1 MANSLAAA
9 SAAYAKR
16 KGITLNNSTGKAG
29 GLAAA
34 SAAYAEKLKKK
45 QEAEEERQRILSRA
59 AQARAE
65 APELP
70 RVEPEP
76 QRKLSFQSA
85 TKSFSGEK
93 EKQPTYNEEQKKQS
107 FLYSSALQQVK
118 QREITEED
126 RKFAVN
132 KGIIAHR
139 GIDTMDDEI
148 KVAKYYYDKAKADGA
163 TKEDKQRWKDIKSY
177 IANRISEK
185 DAQDI
190 LAKKP
195 PAGSAQDLSG
205 INDAIR
211 ESLPSVPLIDKA
223 AVALSSG
230 IREGV
235 NAPIRAVGTIF
246 GNDRFTTDAFV
257 IANQLNMHESTSK
270 VEQLAL
276 SAVESI
282 GRMVPSQLIG
292 MATHPAVGSVIMGLG
307 SAESAYEESLKEGA
321 TPGKAKVFGAL
332 VGAAEAAMGY
342 FLGGIPGL
350 KQGSGKILDAAS
362 EGVEGIAKS
371 TLKKIAPKALS
382 SIDNVMAKIIKNPA
396 LRQGIENYIGNIG
409 SEAVEESLQSVFE
422 SGLKKWLLG
431 QEDTKLL
438 STETLESGLLGGVIA
453 AVLGIPGIAIDT
465 TNAANA
471 PIVTAPQTNV
481 ETDTTTEA
489 ETETETAKPKIT
501 EADLQAAL
509 DDAAKVKA
517 SSRGTAAAK
526 RIYTDGEVTAKEI
539 QHIMSSPEG
548 RAALELYFDTKLDS
562 QTKASDVRKT
572 IRAVAEQRKAQLA
585 SDPAAK
591 LVADVEAGRI
601 TAAEILA
608 DEANIEALQAEYDR
622 LEAKVKAAEEAD
634 PTKGGMYRVTADGHK
649 VLNIGLQFFANKPK
663 TATARPAN
671 APRQAPQEAQTGTE
685 APTQAT
691 TPPETETPSTS
702 PTGAA
707 QPTDGAY
714 QRPEGT
720 RKFGETVI
728 NSKYISESS
737 ANALKEAYND
747 KRTFAYEKGT
757 NADQIKAAEEKWNV
771 ITDEGKNMA
780 AAVGELNRI
789 FESGDRLSA
798 EDGAFAVYAI
808 NRANAANDLDGLV
821 QLAEKI
827 AFLATESGQF
837 IQTLSMISKLSP
849 QGQLIANQRLAKKYE
864 KRIKAANEGKKQT
877 LREKKE
883 TERKLEQTK
892 KKLAE
897 VKRQQAE
904 TIDITEDVNSKL
916 AEINE
921 ELEAYKDIN
930 RVKRRL
936 QEAEERNGKLTPE
949 ERAELLD
956 ELEASTE
963 AYRNISSLERRL
975 KYYQRILG
983 KLTPEEIDFWA
994 KNLRQEWQQ
1003 YKDLSFRRGI
1013 INRYEKK
1020 LGRMSE
1026 EERQFWIDEF
1036 SKGIADYRDIRKK
1049 QRIYDK
1055 LEEQVGKL
1063 SEDERQAKIAELE
1076 REIAQLKDL
1085 KKHQNRAAYYEEQL
1099 GKMSEDERL
1108 AKIAELT
1115 QKADEYKELK
1125 AAMTRLKKYTEKL
1138 GEISPEEMATRS
1150 AALQDEISRYSA
1162 YNEILKSYVRENRS
1176 ARKLVEKEIELQA
1189 EINKLQGKVE
1199 LSDYVQF
1206 MLASAKTTAEM
1217 NEARNAALKEIAL
1230 QTPITWI
1237 DILDMIRYT
1246 SLLSGPLTPLRN
1258 IASNVIN
1265 FVATQATVAESSI
1278 AEKLIPKEQRVSAII
1293 NPMSSTDKAL
1303 LAAAKATYA
1312 DVETELKTGNRVERA
1327 SAVISRN
1334 KTTGNKFV
1342 DFMLR
1347 DFSTKPSEV
1356 GDIPF
1361 LFSSYVLSYA
1371 QACKARGL
1379 DPNTATEAQLEE
1391 VKVYAIAAAQQATFR
1406 RTNETASWLSRL
1418 EKQGR
1423 NAMVNP
1429 NASLAKRIGGGL
1441 VYSSI
1446 GGLVPFKS
1454 VPANILKQGTVD
1466 YTPLGIVEGVFTAYK
1481 HGKVD
1486 GQAVQK
1492 MCKGMTGTMIIGLG
1506 VYLASQGLLNTNDD
1520 DDKQA
1525 SYLNS
1530 LNKRNYSID
1539 IAGYNI
1545 SGTWVGPVATPLYMG
1560 AAIYE
1565 SCADGFEFDEILNIV
1580 AAIAQPTIDTTVLSG
1595 VNDYITTIE
1604 YHGIQGA
1611 VTDPFAS
1618 FFSQFSPA
1626 LLNAINKTFIDPHR
1640 RSAVTAKGG
1649 AAENVV
1655 KYALNSAASRTPGA
1669 SYTLPEYVDCWGRT
1683 EDTGNLGKRIW
1694 DNFFDL
1700 ANIKELNVTDV
1711 DKEIIRLYS
1720 YEADGVTLTRAN
1732 VVPPVDNV
1740 KQITGKDAKGNDIVK
1755 TFTEQEIMDFKK
1767 ERGSTAYSQ
1776 LELLIADSH
1785 YSEVDDDI
1793 KAGAIDVIYDYA
1805 YATAKMEEIPATQ
1818 DAWILKAKHGF
1829 GGLSVAQVALCQAA
1843 LVEAGSPDDK
1853 DGILGALDDAKLGD
1867 IAVTY
1872 YEYYRSMPK
1881 KIKKQYEAYIENND
1895 LGKYVAEKEGE

>member
-1 MANSLAAA
+1 MANSFAAA

-16 KGITLNNSTGKAG
+16 KGITLNNSTGKSG
-29 GLAAA
+29 SFAAA

-45 QEAEEERQRILSRA
+45 QEAEEERQQMLSRA

-85 TKSFSGEK
+85 TKSFD
-93 EKQPTYNEEQKKQS
+93 EQKKQS

-246 GNDRFTTDAFV
+246 GNDRFTTDAFA

-431 QEDTKLL
+431 QKDTKLL

-526 RIYTDGEVTAKEI
+526 HIYTDGEVTAKEI

-714 QRPEGT
+714 QRPEGP

-737 ANALKEAYND
+737 ANALKVAYND

-827 AFLATESGQF
+827 SFLATESGQF

-1230 QTPITWI
+1230 QTPITYI
-1237 DILDMIRYT
+1237 DVIEWLRYGAM
-1246 SLLSGPLTPLRN
+1246 LSGPLSNMRN
-1258 IASNVIN
+1258 MASNAINFAVAQTVVLPSTLAEKVIPKDRRVSSVIN
-1265 FVATQATVAESSI
+1265 LF
-1278 AEKLIPKEQRVSAII
+1278 SAK
-1293 NPMSSTDKAL
+1293 DKAL
-1303 LAAAKATYA
+1303 IAAAKSTYA
-1312 DVETELKTGNRVERA
+1312 DVETELKTGDKVERA
-1327 SAVISRN
+1327 SAVIARN
-1334 KTTGNKFV
+1334 RTTGNKAV
-1342 DFMLR
+1342 DFALR
-1347 DFSTKPSEV
+1347 DFWSKPLDW
-1356 GDIPF
+1356 GDTPF

-1391 VKVYAIAAAQQATFR
+1391 VKAYAIAAAQQATFR
-1406 RTNETASWLSRL
+1406 RTSETASWLSRL
-1418 EKQGR
+1418 ERQGR
-1423 NAMVNP
+1423 AAMTNP
-1429 NASLAKRIGGGL
+1429 DAPLSKRIGGGL
-1441 VYSSI
+1441 VYTAI
-1446 GGLVPFKS
+1446 GGLAPFKS
-1454 VPANILKQGTVD
+1454 VPANILNQGAVD
-1466 YTPLGIVEGVFTAYK
+1466 YTPLGIADGIRTAYK
-1481 HGKVD
+1481 SGKVD
-1486 GQAVQK
+1486 GQAIQK
-1492 MCKGMTGTMIIGLG
+1492 MCKGMTGTMIMGLG
-1506 VYLASQGLLNTNDD
+1506 ALLSSLGLLHANDD
-1520 DDKQA
+1520 EKEAQ
-1525 SYLNS
+1525 YLKS
-1530 LNKRNYSID
+1530 LGQRNYSID
-1539 IAGYNI
+1539 IGNLNI
-1545 SGTWVGPVATPLYMG
+1545 SGTWVGPVAIPLFMG
-1560 AAIYE
+1560 ATINE
-1565 SCADGFEFDEILNIV
+1565 ICADGFEFDEILNI
-1580 AAIAQPTIDTTVLSG
+1580 IASVIQPVVDTTVLSG
-1595 VNDYITTIE
+1595 VNDYITTIQ
-1604 YHGIQGA
+1604 YNGSQGA
-1611 VTDPFAS
+1611 AADPFAS
-1618 FFSQFSPA
+1618 YFGSFSPA
-1626 LLNAINKTFIDPHR
+1626 LLNSINKTFIDPKR
-1640 RSAVTAKGG
+1640 RTSVTTASSGG
-1649 AAENVV
+1649 AESVV
-1655 KYALNSAASRTPGA
+1655 KYAVNNYMSRTPGL
-1669 SYTLPEYVDCWGRT
+1669 SYELPVYVDCWGRE
-1683 EDTGNLGKRIW
+1683 EDTGKLPKRFAN
-1694 DNFFDL
+1694 NFLNF
-1700 ANIKELNVTDV
+1700 ASAKEMNISDV
-1711 DKEIIRLYS
+1711 DREIIRLYG
-1720 YEADGVTLTRAN
+1720 YEVDGVTLTRKE
-1732 VVPPVDNV
+1732 VIPPMDNV
-1740 KQITGKDAKGNDIVK
+1740 KILDGDLHAGSDFAKELTTD
-1755 TFTEQEIMDFKK
+1755 EIIEFRKH
-1767 ERGSTAYSQ
+1767 RGTTAYDT
-1776 LELLIADSH
+1776 LEALFKTKQ
-1785 YSEVDDDI
+1785 YSDLPDDT
-1793 KAGAIDVIYDYA
+1793 KALAIDMAYTYA
-1805 YATAKMEEIPATQ
+1805 SATAKMEMCDLTQ
-1818 DAWILKAKHGF
+1818 DTWVIKAYGSY
-1829 GGLSVAQVALCQAA
+1829 GGLSAEEVILCRAVLKDISGKDNISKALRD
-1843 LVEAGSPDDK
+1843 AG
-1853 DGILGALDDAKLGD
+1853 
-1867 IAVTY
+1867 
-1872 YEYYRSMPK
+1872 
-1881 KIKKQYEAYIENND
+1881 
-1895 LGKYVAEKEGE
+1895 LGKISDKYWNAYESSSKDSKKAYQKYLERNKLTKYTVKSKAKEGE